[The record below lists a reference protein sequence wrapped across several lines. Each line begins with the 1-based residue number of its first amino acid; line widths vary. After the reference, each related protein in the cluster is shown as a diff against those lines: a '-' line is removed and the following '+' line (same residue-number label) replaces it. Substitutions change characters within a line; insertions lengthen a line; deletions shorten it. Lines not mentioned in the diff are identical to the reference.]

1 MATDNDG
8 AIIYCLENP
17 ALRDGIVKIG
27 RTRNLEAR
35 LKELYSTGVPLP
47 FECALA
53 LKVKDAVTAERLLH
67 EAFGGDQCRRNPKR
81 EFFWVGDVERVKAAM
96 RLTGGEDVTPD
107 KDVVEDEASRQA
119 LEREK
124 ERKKR
129 RWNRFNFGMVNIP
142 PGAVL
147 TFRPNIGEGEDED
160 DPIKAEVTGKKIRMI
175 TPPRPPR
182 DKAGAWSVGDEL
194 TLSGAATKI
203 MNSRGHLDR
212 FRGPPRWYYE
222 NESLFARRERMEDEG
237 GDDD

>member
-8 AIIYCLENP
+8 DIIYCLENP

-27 RTRNLEAR
+27 RTGNLEAR
-35 LKELYSTGVPLP
+35 LKDLYSTGVPLP

-53 LKVKDAVTAERLLH
+53 LKVKDAFTAENLLH
-67 EAFGGDQCRRNPKR
+67 EAFGDKQCRRNPRR

-96 RLTGGEDVTPD
+96 RLTGGEDVTPN
-107 KDVVEDEASRQA
+107 KDVVGDEAERQA

-124 ERKKR
+124 R
-129 RWNRFNFGMVNIP
+129 RRDRFNFGMVNIP

-147 TFRPNIGEGEDED
+147 TFAANLEEAEKQD
-160 DPIKAEVTGKKIRMI
+160 DPIKAKVMGKKIRML

-182 DKAGAWSVGDEL
+182 DKVGAWNEGEDLS
-194 TLSGAATKI
+194 LSGAAAKI
-203 MNSRGHLDR
+203 LRSRGYR
-212 FRGPPRWYYE
+212 GGIRGPTHWYYE
-222 NESLFARRERMEDEG
+222 NESLLNRRSRMEDEG